1 MANKSLGGCVL
12 DTNSL
17 VSAFLF
23 PESLPGQVLDTV
35 LANGR
40 LLTSLET
47 AAELALVLR
56 RSKFDRYLTA
66 KRREEL
72 AAATIAASEMI
83 EVVSSVRECRDAN
96 DDKFLELALDGNAE
110 SIVTGDSDLLA
121 LHPWRGIKI
130 LTPHAALG
138 YFASLS

>member
-1 MANKSLGGCVL
+1 
-12 DTNSL
+12 
-17 VSAFLF
+17 
-23 PESLPGQVLDTV
+23 
-35 LANGR
+35 LAAILADGR
-40 LLTSLET
+40 LIASLET
-47 AAELALVLR
+47 ATELAAVLR

-83 EVVSSVRECRDAN
+83 EVTSSIRECRDLG

-110 SIVTGDSDLLA
+110 AIVTGDSDLLA

-130 LTPHAALG
+130 LTPHAALAF
-138 YFASLS
+138 FASIS